1 MQKELPEGSEIWTSQ
16 TNFHGDLNLEDAD
29 SKG

>member
-1 MQKELPEGSEIWTSQ
+1 MQKQFPEGSEIWTNQ

-29 SKG
+29 SMG